1 MSFCKRSIFKD
12 CRVDNKCHCQCL
24 SMCHYIVQPVNL
36 YRIPKSNLR
45 ASLLFLAYSKK
56 QGVNMKGFGF
66 SICLALLI
74 LFATQQALS
83 GCTEWSEWT
92 SCRDGGQGRQ
102 RSCAG
107 LKVGSK
113 SFTSAVRGCSP
124 QGCGACPG
132 IPGYCSSSNGLRYD
146 LFPS

>member
-1 MSFCKRSIFKD
+1 MSFCICRIKGSAVVSTTSVTANVCLCVIILSNLSICTEF
-12 CRVDNKCHCQCL
+12 
-24 SMCHYIVQPVNL
+24 
-36 YRIPKSNLR
+36 PKVSNLR
-45 ASLLFLAYSKK
+45 ASFSFLPYSKK

-66 SICLALLI
+66 LICLALLI
-74 LFATQQALS
+74 LFNLQQALG

-132 IPGYCSSSNGLRYD
+132 IPGYCSSSDGLR
-146 LFPS
+146 